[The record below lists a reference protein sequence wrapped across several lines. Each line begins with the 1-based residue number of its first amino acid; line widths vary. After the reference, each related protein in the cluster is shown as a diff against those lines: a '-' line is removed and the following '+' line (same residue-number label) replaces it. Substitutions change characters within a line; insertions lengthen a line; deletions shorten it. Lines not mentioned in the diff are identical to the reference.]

1 MGLASAA
8 ALGPIRS
15 RNPQLDYW
23 SGRSAAKVLEVF
35 HQPLEAI
42 ISLRRY
48 MLGLSTEPAGLTEPV
63 GLTES
68 RLRCEPAIAVLG
80 RTGCLGAAV
89 AAEAAARTSA
99 SERAIFE
106 LVNMACLP

>member
-1 MGLASAA
+1 MANTIAPSCWSRCSLNCSGAHDAGSEGGGRPSILAMDLASAA

-23 SGRSAAKVLEVF
+23 FGRSAAKVLEVF

-48 MLGLSTEPAGLTEPV
+48 IA
-63 GLTES
+63 
-68 RLRCEPAIAVLG
+68 RLIY
-80 RTGCLGAAV
+80 
-89 AAEAAARTSA
+89 
-99 SERAIFE
+99 
-106 LVNMACLP
+106 